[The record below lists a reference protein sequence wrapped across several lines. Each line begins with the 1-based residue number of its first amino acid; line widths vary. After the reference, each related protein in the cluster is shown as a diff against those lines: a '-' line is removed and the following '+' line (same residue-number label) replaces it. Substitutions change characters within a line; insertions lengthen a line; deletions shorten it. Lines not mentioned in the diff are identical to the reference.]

1 MKLVLNIRGSEGYAP
16 DQVKSHFTVGD
27 MIAWLEGYDDDTEI
41 IIKDFNNQYGA
52 SYGIAVSGDWNYSDE
67 EDY

>member
-27 MIAWLEGYDDDTEI
+27 LKDWLEGYDDDTEI

-52 SYGIAVSGDWNYSDE
+52 SYGIALNGDVDYSDE